1 LVVNK
6 YLERA
11 SERER
16 ERETERENRAA
27 QPTYD
32 IEYARRQADLLDDVS
47 ELEGS
52 EHREFGG
59 LHTHT
64 RNSTQTNSQA
74 PSVSERERDH
84 S

>member
-1 LVVNK
+1 MVVNK

-59 LHTHT
+59 LHTHAT
-64 RNSTQTNSQA
+64 ARRQTIKLL
-74 PSVSERERDH
+74 PLVRERDH